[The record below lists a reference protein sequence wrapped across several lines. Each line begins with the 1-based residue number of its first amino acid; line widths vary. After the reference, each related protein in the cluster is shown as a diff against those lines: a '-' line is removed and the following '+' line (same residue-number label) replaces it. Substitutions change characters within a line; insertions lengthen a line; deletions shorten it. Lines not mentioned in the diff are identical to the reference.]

1 MWSRGVV
8 AHPRYLR
15 LEAASISTKD
25 GTHSPETVLAYGM
38 AKKKLAQKLRPD
50 VAQTAHRLTRR
61 LPGATTVL
69 RLLVEGGEFCSVYQ
83 DYRLQS
89 LNCERIEA
97 DEIWTFVGAK
107 QKNARY
113 RSQGDI

>member
-1 MWSRGVV
+1 MLTGPKRWDSL
-8 AHPRYLR
+8 A
-15 LEAASISTKD
+15 
-25 GTHSPETVLAYGM
+25 ETVLAYGM
-38 AKKKLAQKLRPD
+38 AKKKFAQKLRPD